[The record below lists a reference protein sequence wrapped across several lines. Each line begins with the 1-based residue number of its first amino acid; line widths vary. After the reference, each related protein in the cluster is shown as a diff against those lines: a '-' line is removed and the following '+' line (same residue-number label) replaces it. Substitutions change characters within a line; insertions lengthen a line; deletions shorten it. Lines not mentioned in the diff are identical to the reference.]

1 MANFDLI
8 QKEITETGGMQMMCC
23 SLREAR
29 HWILPSQTEADIEDT
44 HWSPVASI
52 FQSADRFEVYI

>member
-1 MANFDLI
+1 MTNFDLI

-23 SLREAR
+23 SLREAGTEYFPQR
-29 HWILPSQTEADIEDT
+29 QTLILRT

-52 FQSADRFEVYI
+52 FQSDDRFEVYI